1 MLLEHAHQPTRFAP
15 GHCRC
20 CTSSATCPLHGDQGR
35 RQVNYPWAHW
45 DTAGVARSRS
55 AAVGEPA
62 AAGSRSKGARPEH
75 RCWEGRG
82 GGRRPRQGQAFWT
95 GQIGFDATVG
105 KAHGIERWIEVT
117 PPDTFPVLVR
127 RPQSAR
133 KPRCPAPGEL
143 THSDLIFTCQAL
155 QQTGQDPTARGVR
168 FPAPSARMPCDWWP
182 VSGDPGGGGYPLGQQ
197 D

>member
-20 CTSSATCPLHGDQGR
+20 CTSSATRPLHGDQGR

-62 AAGSRSKGARPEH
+62 AAGSRSKGPVMSTGVGKAVVVVD
-75 RCWEGRG
+75 
-82 GGRRPRQGQAFWT
+82 GQDKAKAFWT

-105 KAHGIERWIEVT
+105 EAHGAERWIEVT

-127 RPQSAR
+127 RPQSPR
-133 KPRCPAPGEL
+133 KPRCPVPGEL

-155 QQTGQDPTARGVR
+155 QQIGQDPTARGVR
-168 FPAPSARMPCDWWP
+168 FPAPPTRMPFGWWP
-182 VSGDPGGGGYPLGQQ
+182 VSGDPGGAGYPLGQQ